1 MHTQTVT
8 FASFTDQRPGTS
20 GLRKT
25 VRHYQQPHY
34 TESFLQAIFN
44 TQGIAG
50 KTLVIGGDGRYYN
63 KEAIEK
69 LIRMAVA
76 QNAKRLIIG
85 ENGLLSTPA
94 TSHIIRHYHAD
105 YGIILSASHNPGGVD
120 GDFGIKFNLGAGQ
133 PAPESATEAV
143 YAETQNLTQYTYA
156 DIELPALAIG
166 EYTLG
171 NTQLS
176 VISSTADYIEGM
188 RKLFDFDAIKN
199 YLREHK
205 ILFDAMHAAT
215 GPYAHALFHQTLG
228 LPEKYLLNGK
238 PLPDF
243 GGHHPDPSPDTAKA
257 LQNLMAD
264 DPSIVMGAASDGDG
278 DRNMICGRKH
288 LINPCDSLAI
298 IADHHADIPA
308 LRNLQG
314 VGRTMPTSR
323 AIDAVT
329 SKHGITCYET
339 PTGWKFFGNLLEAGK
354 IQLCGEESFGTSGDH
369 IREKDGLWAVMCW
382 LSILAKTGQTPD
394 DILEQHWHTYGR
406 HHFNRFDF
414 ENLDKTQAEAMLG
427 EFEQRLGKMLG
438 QNWNGLAITNAGQ
451 FNYVDPTNGEKSANQ
466 GLQIQ
471 FGRQARIITR
481 LSGTSSSGATLR
493 IYCEYWQQ
501 DAGKA
506 PALTGT
512 TATLAAFAQE
522 AMNIAQHCGRHQPDH
537 IV

>member
-1 MHTQTVT
+1 MQTQTVT
-8 FASFTDQRPGTS
+8 FASFADQRPGTS

-34 TESFLQAIFN
+34 TESFLQAVFN

-63 KEAIEK
+63 REAIEK
-69 LIRMAVA
+69 LIKMAVA

-94 TSHIIRHYHAD
+94 TSHLIRKYRAD
-105 YGIILSASHNPGGVD
+105 YGIILSASHNPGGID
-120 GDFGIKFNLGAGQ
+120 GDFGIKFNLSAGQ

-143 YAETQNLTQYTYA
+143 YAETQKLTQYTYA
-156 DIELPALAIG
+156 DIGLPALAIG

-171 NTQLS
+171 STQLS
-176 VISSTADYIEGM
+176 VISSTADYIDGM
-188 RKLFDFDAIKN
+188 KKLFDFDAIKH
-199 YLREHK
+199 YLRDHK

-215 GPYAHALFHQTLG
+215 GPYALALFHQELG
-228 LPEKYLLNGK
+228 LPENHILNAK

-257 LQNLMAD
+257 LQQRMAQD
-264 DPSIVMGAASDGDG
+264 AGIVMGAASDGDG
-278 DRNMICGRKH
+278 DRNMVCGRKH

-298 IADHHADIPA
+298 IAAQHAHIPA
-308 LRNLQG
+308 LSGMKG
-314 VGRTMPTSR
+314 VARTMPTSR
-323 AIDAVT
+323 AIDAVA
-329 SKHGITCYET
+329 GALGLVCYET
-339 PTGWKFFGNLLEAGK
+339 PTGWKFFGNLLEDGK

-382 LSILAKTGQTPD
+382 LSILAATGETPD
-394 DILEQHWHTYGR
+394 AILEAHWQQYGR

-414 ENLDKTQAEAMLG
+414 ENLDKAQAEAMIAA
-427 EFEQRLGKMLG
+427 FEKDMAKMIG

-451 FNYVDPTNGEKSANQ
+451 FHYTDPTNGEKSANQ

-501 DAGKA
+501 DTGR
-506 PALTGT
+506 PAALAGT
-512 TATLAAFAQE
+512 TATLAAFAQG
-522 AMNIAQHCGRHQPDH
+522 AMNIAERCGRHQPDH

>member
-1 MHTQTVT
+1 MQVQTI
-8 FASFTDQRPGTS
+8 SFTPFSDQRPGTS

-44 TQGIAG
+44 SLGIKG
-50 KTLVIGGDGRYYN
+50 KTLAIGGDGRYHN
-63 KEAIEK
+63 AETITL

-76 QNAKRLIIG
+76 QGAKRLIIG
-85 ENGLLSTPA
+85 EHGLLSTPA
-94 TSHIIRHYHAD
+94 TSHIIRHYHTD

-133 PAPESATEAV
+133 PAPEVSTEAV
-143 YAETQNLTQYTYA
+143 YQETLKLNHYTIA
-156 DIELPALAIG
+156 DIDVPALNLG

-171 NTQLS
+171 DTTLS
-176 VISSTADYIEGM
+176 VISATADYIDGM

-199 YLREHK
+199 YLQSHK
-205 ILFDAMHAAT
+205 ILFDGMHAVT
-215 GPYAHALFHQTLG
+215 GPYARALFHDALG
-228 LPEKYLLNGK
+228 LPEKYLLNTK
-238 PLPDF
+238 PEPDF
-243 GGHHPDPSPDTAKA
+243 GGHHPDPSPDTAQT
-257 LQNLMAD
+257 LQKLMEN
-264 DPSIVMGAASDGDG
+264 DPGIVMGAASDGDG
-278 DRNMICGRKH
+278 DRNMICGRRH
-288 LINPCDSLAI
+288 LVNPCDSLAI

-308 LRNLQG
+308 LHGLKG

-329 SKHGITCYET
+329 GKHGITCYET
-339 PTGWKFFGNLLEAGK
+339 PTGWKFFGNLLEAGN

-382 LSILAKTGQTPD
+382 LSILATSGKTPD
-394 DILEQHWHTYGR
+394 DILEQHWHAYGR

-414 ENLDKTQAEAMLG
+414 ENLDKAQAEAMLAR
-427 EFEQRLGKMLG
+427 FEQNLSKMIG
-438 QNWNGLAITNAGQ
+438 QSWNGLAITNAGQ
-451 FNYVDPTNGEKSANQ
+451 FHYTDPTNGEKSANQ

-501 DAGKA
+501 DMSK
-506 PALTGT
+506 PAALIGT

-522 AMNIAQHCGRHQPDH
+522 AMNIAQLCGRQSPDH